1 MSEEEIIIANMLIHG
16 HNTDVK
22 LLDISDKLV
31 DLAVMLAKN
40 EEYEKSEFQ
49 PIFKQPKLILRDSK
63 VFLREKFVLHKV
75 PHADELIVKLKLQ
88 GRLVRSEGELLKL
101 YNGVGKLVDPFEIP
115 VKFVNEP
122 YYYGNVSLLT
132 NLSDDPEFLK
142 RMKLFFKSIE
152 LGHRTNDM
160 TGVCYVHEIVHTQLE
175 SLKGIV
181 REYYNSEVL
190 SIFME
195 LVYAYDKGP
204 VLLREALKNRINM
217 FLIEFHSLYNFIYA
231 DSSCVSDDGLWHNVI
246 ACKYIV
252 STVKAFHLF
261 NNYYIGDEIERNNIL
276 WMIQKV
282 FSGTLSL
289 EDMLKDLGITYH
301 NSLEERHVLSLIN
314 GTKTP

>member
-16 HNTDVK
+16 HDTDVK
-22 LLDISDKLV
+22 LLQLSDKLV

-40 EEYEKSEFQ
+40 EEYEKSQFEPTF
-49 PIFKQPKLILRDSK
+49 IRPKLILKDSK
-63 VFLREKFVLHKV
+63 VFLREKFILHKV
-75 PHADELIVKLKLQ
+75 SYADETMVKLKLH
-88 GRLVRSEGELLKL
+88 GRMVRSEKELLKL
-101 YNGVGKLVDPFEIP
+101 YNGVGTLVDPFELP
-115 VKFVNEP
+115 VKLVNEP

-142 RMKLFFKSIE
+142 HMKLFFKSIE

-175 SLKGIV
+175 SIKGIV
-181 REYYNSEVL
+181 RDYYNSELL

-195 LVYAYDKGP
+195 LLYAHDKGI

-217 FLIEFHSLYNFIYA
+217 FLIEFNSLYNFINNG
-231 DSSCVSDDGLWHNVI
+231 SCVSEDGLWHNVI

-252 STVKAFHLF
+252 STVKAFYLF
-261 NNYYIGDEIERNNIL
+261 NNYYMGDEVEKNNIL
-276 WMIQKV
+276 WLIQKV
-282 FSGTLSL
+282 FSGSLSL
-289 EDMLKDLGITYH
+289 ENMLEELGITYD
-301 NSLEERHVLSLIN
+301 NSLEECHVLSLIN